1 MGFGSELAN
10 TPVGWAGVAASAP
23 APPGDVGGGVGR
35 GRVGGS
41 PARAAHSGVVAGAG
55 ASPAG
60 GRRGGMGDEETPE
73 VSVYRDYEVAKL
85 QKCIAK
91 TREDLHRMYW
101 KDSGG
106 SSLLNPRQVSVRVS
120 A

>member
-1 MGFGSELAN
+1 
-10 TPVGWAGVAASAP
+10 
-23 APPGDVGGGVGR
+23 
-35 GRVGGS
+35 
-41 PARAAHSGVVAGAG
+41 
-55 ASPAG
+55 
-60 GRRGGMGDEETPE
+60 MGDEETPE

-106 SSLLNPRQVSVRVS
+106 SSLLNPRQVSVRVCE
-120 A
+120 